1 MNKSDSD
8 SDFSNTDN
16 DLDYYNYYYLLYK
29 LKNNKSNRSN
39 KSNQINKEK
48 LWIIEESSNKVLL
61 INRVK
66 KIYSNHETYFIY
78 RKFYTKNEINDKY
91 NTKFKRFQ
99 NFKIDGD
106 CELIFQSE

>member
-1 MNKSDSD
+1 MNTSDSD
-8 SDFSNTDN
+8 LSNSDN

-29 LKNNKSNRSN
+29 IKNIKSNKN
-39 KSNQINKEK
+39 YQNK
-48 LWIIEESSNKVLL
+48 LWIIEESTNKVIL
-61 INRVK
+61 IDRVK

-78 RKFYTKNEINDKY
+78 RKFYTKDEINDKY

-99 NFKIDGD
+99 NFKIDND

>member
-1 MNKSDSD
+1 MNTSDSD
-8 SDFSNTDN
+8 SSNTDN

-39 KSNQINKEK
+39 KNYQNK
-48 LWIIEESSNKVLL
+48 LWIVEESSNKVLL

-66 KIYSNHETYFIY
+66 KIYSEHETYFIY
-78 RKFYTKNEINDKY
+78 RKFYTKDEINDKY

-99 NFKIDGD
+99 NFKIDSD